1 MKCRLMVLFLM
12 VVVGGAAGCSKRQ
25 VNLDPDVPKE
35 LTVVSLHGNTSRQ
48 TEEQLVELNSVVRWM
63 DSNLLRLLKRSGFNA
78 VLVKDIEKYQ
88 KGTGNLLVVDVD
100 RYNAGNRIAR
110 VFISFGAGASS
121 LDLDYK
127 FFDKDGAVLEEWK
140 DGVGSSKG
148 GTYCA
153 QALNKNVVWK
163 IANLLNSQYSPTVM

>member
-1 MKCRLMVLFLM
+1 MKCKIVVLFLM
-12 VVVGGAAGCSKRQ
+12 VVVGGAVGCGKKQ
-25 VNLDPDVPKE
+25 VNLDPDVPRE
-35 LTVVSLHGNTSRQ
+35 LTVLSLHGDVSDQ
-48 TEEQLVELNSVVRWM
+48 TKEQQIELNSVVRWM
-63 DSNLLRLLKRSGFNA
+63 DSNLLRLLKRTGFNA

-121 LDLDYK
+121 LDLNYK
-127 FFDKDGAVLEEWK
+127 FYDENGAVLEEWK

-153 QALNKNVVWK
+153 QTLNKKVVWK
-163 IANLLNSQYSPTVM
+163 IANLLNSQYSPTIM